1 MKRVL
6 IADTL
11 SRGWQSVFADAPD
24 VRVDVRTGLSPEA
37 LAREIGA
44 FDGLIVRSETHV
56 TREVLAGAHRL
67 RVIGR
72 AGVGVDN
79 IDIGAATERGVVV
92 VHSPAGIRLPR
103 PSIPLGCCSR

>member
-56 TREVLAGAHRL
+56 TREGPGRGAPAPRHRS
-67 RVIGR
+67 
-72 AGVGVDN
+72 
-79 IDIGAATERGVVV
+79 RG
-92 VHSPAGIRLPR
+92 
-103 PSIPLGCCSR
+103 SRRGQH